1 MRARHYNCSTKRGA
15 LSSRNSITLPTR
27 CRRVMTD
34 ADCFKAVRKLARA
47 NAKLLRQ
54 QRVLEADL
62 IDAQLTILKQQ
73 AQLEAAA
80 IANAGAKDAA
90 QREVAAR
97 RELDAERAAR
107 ADDALQAAQRLH
119 DREAQLR
126 HEADSRRRA
135 DAEALAEERRR
146 RGDAE
151 NRLREWKA
159 RAAQV
164 TQLARH
170 RVARATAARAS
181 AQARCAASSG
191 DDETTFSPSQPDF
204 PEPPDPYID
213 ARAEFFP
220 RAAAVP
226 GAAANTSAVRGAAA
240 GRGRGHAGAAGA
252 NHGSQAPASAGI
264 ERRTGVRLTANTQWP
279 ARSRPSTMR
288 PMML

>member
-1 MRARHYNCSTKRGA
+1 MACFLKPAFGHLQCESQTERAQGTRNCSNQELSGA
-15 LSSRNSITLPTR
+15 LSSRKQQRTLPTR

-107 ADDALQAAQRLH
+107 APTTR
-119 DREAQLR
+119 
-126 HEADSRRRA
+126 SRRRSGSTTA
-135 DAEALAEERRR
+135 RRSCGTRRTVGGARTRRR
-146 RGDAE
+146 SPRSGGGAAT
-151 NRLREWKA
+151 RRIGCGSGRR

-181 AQARCAASSG
+181 AQARCASSG

-213 ARAEFFP
+213 APEFFP
-220 RAAAVP
+220 RRR
-226 GAAANTSAVRGAAA
+226 GSWSRRRRLRGA
-240 GRGRGHAGAAGA
+240 RCR
-252 NHGSQAPASAGI
+252 
-264 ERRTGVRLTANTQWP
+264 RRTRTRMRGSPPSRTVLGYARRRNTAP
-279 ARSRPSTMR
+279 
-288 PMML
+288 

>member
-1 MRARHYNCSTKRGA
+1 
-15 LSSRNSITLPTR
+15 
-27 CRRVMTD
+27 MTD
-34 ADCFKAVRKLARA
+34 AECFKAVRKLARA

-73 AQLEAAA
+73 AQLDAAS

-90 QREVAAR
+90 RREVAAR

-107 ADDALQAAQRLH
+107 ADDALAAAQRHH

-126 HEADSRRRA
+126 LDADGRRRA

-151 NRLREWKA
+151 RRLREWKS

-181 AQARCAASSG
+181 AQARCASSHDADDDASVS
-191 DDETTFSPSQPDF
+191 FSRPDF
-204 PEPPDPYID
+204 PEPPDPYLD
-213 ARAEFFP
+213 APEFFP
-220 RAAAVP
+220 APPRFLETPPRWERAP
-226 GAAANTSAVRGAAA
+226 PEESDDEREPPDGWH
-240 GRGRGHAGAAGA
+240 GRV
-252 NHGSQAPASAGI
+252 GSDRLSLD
-264 ERRTGVRLTANTQWP
+264 GVI
-279 ARSRPSTMR
+279 
-288 PMML
+288 

>member
-1 MRARHYNCSTKRGA
+1 
-15 LSSRNSITLPTR
+15 
-27 CRRVMTD
+27 MTD

-97 RELDAERAAR
+97 RELDAERRR

-181 AQARCAASSG
+181 AQARCASG

-204 PEPPDPYID
+204 PAAGSLYRRAGVLPAPPRFLETPPSPPRCEVPPPDEDDDTREPPSRTRWLGV
-213 ARAEFFP
+213 AR
-220 RAAAVP
+220 
-226 GAAANTSAVRGAAA
+226 
-240 GRGRGHAGAAGA
+240 
-252 NHGSQAPASAGI
+252 
-264 ERRTGVRLTANTQWP
+264 RRNLDVNLLLGCI
-279 ARSRPSTMR
+279 
-288 PMML
+288 